1 MTIEPIRPLSQLS
14 ERELN
19 AELDRAGVP
28 VAPDLIPWID
38 NQLGIV
44 DMVRRNGW
52 DPAATPAFPMPE
64 DRGSATLSPLGTVE
78 YVEDLI
84 RPGRIMV
91 VAAEEGTGKSYAIS
105 GELGIR
111 MAVAGGSFAGTWP
124 ILQTGP
130 VLVLSE
136 MHPDDDYQREDAI
149 LGSLELTRAAL
160 TNSYFRLT
168 LATAA
173 GDRPALQVPEWCDWI
188 TRWLRERSALLLILD
203 TATAAAQVDPW
214 GTDIQ
219 GVYRGLRGMVEAYPA
234 LCIALIVHLKKPQGR
249 GERRISDVLGEW
261 GRWCDVLLLLE
272 ADGLERVK
280 LTSRKRVRRERR
292 IVATKAGGLLID
304 AQELA
309 GAGPKVAAAEVVAA
323 IAAEPGMSIQ
333 RLAAT
338 LGVSRSTARKYADEV
353 SGIVLIPG
361 KRGAL
366 TCHLSDGDGEGTDML
381 MPGEE
386 VGDVSPVTPHIEK
399 GVTDTSLLTSPDP
412 SADDLLQQV
421 LDLTGGEL
429 L

>member
-1 MTIEPIRPLSQLS
+1 MTAEPLRPLSQLP

-19 AELDRAGVP
+19 AELDRAGIP
-28 VAPDLIPWID
+28 VAPDLQEWVD
-38 NQLGIV
+38 NQLGIIE
-44 DMVRRNGW
+44 MVRRNGW
-52 DPAATPAFPMPE
+52 ETARAAFPIPE

-84 RPGRIMV
+84 RPGRIVV

-124 ILQTGP
+124 VLQTGP

-149 LGSLELTRAAL
+149 LGSLELTRHAL

-173 GDRPALQVPEWCDWI
+173 GDRPALQVPEWTEWI
-188 TRWLRERSALLLILD
+188 TGWLRERGALLLILD

-272 ADGLERVK
+272 GDGLERVK

-292 IVATKAGGLLID
+292 IVATKAGGLLVD

-309 GAGPKVAAAEVVAA
+309 GTGGPKVAAADVLAA
-323 IAAEPGMSIQ
+323 IAADPGLSIQ

-353 SGIVLIPG
+353 AGIVLLPG

-366 TCHLSDGDGEGTDML
+366 TCHLSDGVSEG
-381 MPGEE
+381 G
-386 VGDVSPVTPHIEK
+386 
-399 GVTDTSLLTSPDP
+399 
-412 SADDLLQQV
+412 
-421 LDLTGGEL
+421 
-429 L
+429 